1 MEETM
6 VDAEDG
12 QPGGHAP
19 DEWTT
24 GERKRIEALPRERA
38 ATPALEHRTIVAL
51 QASGLLAGN
60 ARESGLL
67 TDDAQ
72 TSGLLTDNARPRG
85 RRVLM
90 LAIAASA
97 LFAAGAGAGYLAA
110 MRAVEVREAAREAAR
125 PSNEGGAGAPVLGAR
140 AETLAAQN
148 PGGRHITWY

>member
-1 MEETM
+1 M

-12 QPGGHAP
+12 VPDGHAP

-38 ATPALEHRTIVAL
+38 ATPALEHRTIAAL
-51 QASGLLAGN
+51 QASGLLG
-60 ARESGLL
+60 G
-67 TDDAQ
+67 
-72 TSGLLTDNARPRG
+72 NARPRG

-97 LFAAGAGAGYLAA
+97 LFAAGVGAGYLAA
-110 MRAVEVREAAREAAR
+110 MRAVEAREAAREAAR
-125 PSNEGGAGAPVLGAR
+125 PANEGGAGAPALGAR